1 VLLVLVVGSG
11 AIPHHSGIS
20 ERGPKPTR
28 LQSTYLLQIPNW
40 VLAWHLT
47 LAALQASQ
55 ALVMRGA
62 RGAAAGWGRAS
73 IVSMLGTCFREA
85 GG

>member
-1 VLLVLVVGSG
+1 MLLVLVAGSG
-11 AIPHHSGIS
+11 AIPHHPGTS

-28 LQSTYLLQIPNW
+28 LSTYLLQIPSW

-62 RGAAAGWGRAS
+62 RGAEAGWGRAS